1 MLKIIPTRIHHNK
14 ISKTAIQWGSLKY
27 DHMLNYKLLFCQHNE
42 HGPATVKYF
51 NKTGESK
58 KILKINFSNIF
69 LS

>member
-1 MLKIIPTRIHHNK
+1 MLEIIPTRIHHNK

-27 DHMLNYKLLFCQHNE
+27 DHMLNYICPHND

-51 NKTGESK
+51 NKTRESK